1 MDATYASGGTA
12 AKRQRLSSMA
22 KYSVRSIDAMQRL
35 LQAQETR
42 KQPSGAAK
50 RAFAKALQPARNC
63 YRLLSVKA
71 EKEGTQDIMFA
82 AADMKSLLRYMAEE
96 SPCFLEMLKDAAMPL
111 KFVLSHDE
119 TTAGNVVSTEARL
132 KAMMFYGTFTA
143 FATIIDSPHAWI
155 PLAVLSRDQMSR
167 VQGGMAA
174 VHKIFIEDFAA
185 QSLDTSFEVAPGC
198 HIQVQFAIM
207 IADMDGQRMA
217 LCSKGSAALKPCSF
231 CIDCVCKDAAGAQ
244 NDLRFKTI
252 AEPDIKRF
260 TPQKHDQV
268 EAFMARNIP
277 EVSRITKKGP
287 EDVLE
292 AIRRA
297 SWQRPGPAKRNGE
310 NDSWLK
316 KMFTPAFFLGSCYKG
331 SAKQTRA
338 LAVLL
343 RWLCESVWV
352 KNPELTAAA
361 RSFLKLGQCAEC
373 LRRIG
378 QLLHLPEQYRSMQT
392 AVSCWGTEAKHK
404 DYKSVF
410 STVVQ
415 HFLTEKAGGSE
426 FSQQLLP
433 RLLNRHCQMLN
444 ETPFSS
450 KGFILQNA
458 FDASA
463 VELATGLHG
472 CRLAGQ
478 CRVNM
483 LDLKEK
489 DVILW
494 NYPDYKAGII
504 NFFIEEHNQLFGI
517 PLVNFPMVLIQPPLA
532 ETDRVRSFLQC
543 LNGEKALKAPAEDL
557 RQQKA
562 AEQETTHESKSWND
576 WKAADGDDWQNWS
589 NKDWSNWHNWR
600 EDWQGADWL
609 YPILLLA
616 KRESV
621 QCGATKR

>member
-1 MDATYASGGTA
+1 
-12 AKRQRLSSMA
+12 
-22 KYSVRSIDAMQRL
+22 
-35 LQAQETR
+35 
-42 KQPSGAAK
+42 
-50 RAFAKALQPARNC
+50 
-63 YRLLSVKA
+63 
-71 EKEGTQDIMFA
+71 MFA

-96 SPCFLEMLKDAAMPL
+96 SPCFLEMLKHAAMPL
-111 KFVLSHDE
+111 KFILSHDE

-132 KAMMFYGTFTA
+132 KATMFYGTFTA

-207 IADMDGQRMA
+207 IADMDGQGMA

-252 AEPDIKRF
+252 AEPDI
-260 TPQKHDQV
+260 
-268 EAFMARNIP
+268 
-277 EVSRITKKGP
+277 
-287 EDVLE
+287 
-292 AIRRA
+292 
-297 SWQRPGPAKRNGE
+297 
-310 NDSWLK
+310 
-316 KMFTPAFFLGSCYKG
+316 
-331 SAKQTRA
+331 
-338 LAVLL
+338 
-343 RWLCESVWV
+343 
-352 KNPELTAAA
+352 
-361 RSFLKLGQCAEC
+361 SFLKLGQCAEC

-378 QLLHLPEQYRSMQT
+378 QLKNYDDLEKYQREHHTLFQCAYPQALRPKHHHRLHLPEQYRSMQT
-392 AVSCWGTEAKHK
+392 VASCWGTEAKHK

-433 RLLNRHCQMLN
+433 RLLNRHCQLLN

-450 KGFILQNA
+450 KGFLLQNA

-494 NYPDYKAGII
+494 NYPDYSAGII
-504 NFFIEEHNQLFGI
+504 NFFIEEHNQLFV
-517 PLVNFPMVLIQPPLA
+517 PLTLCQHTLSNA
-532 ETDRVRSFLQC
+532 EALLSFQT
-543 LNGEKALKAPAEDL
+543 LNERAVV
-557 RQQKA
+557 Q
-562 AEQETTHESKSWND
+562 
-576 WKAADGDDWQNWS
+576 WS
-589 NKDWSNWHNWR
+589 H
-600 EDWQGADWL
+600 
-609 YPILLLA
+609 LLA
-616 KRESV
+616 KSHHVLAVREKKPKSRL
-621 QCGATKR
+621 KS